1 MSLESIEKKNQE
13 NNFSIKESLNLN
25 ALIIP
30 FSLFFTHHEDYIYT
44 GEEKIPFKLRHLEY
58 KKILLSEFA
67 TNLVEET

>member
-13 NNFSIKESLNLN
+13 NDFSIKVSLNLN
-25 ALIIP
+25 TFIIP

-44 GEEKIPFKLRHLEY
+44 GEEKIPFELRHPKY
-58 KKILLSEFA
+58 KKILLNEFS